1 MKINRLVLAST
12 SRFRRVLLEQSGIQ
26 VFGIAPQC
34 DEEAIVGSD
43 PWQTARLRADA
54 KALSVEMGAVHEN
67 SIVIAADQVLEFQGR
82 AFGKAADEDEAR
94 LRLREFSGQVHRL
107 HSAFSLAFY
116 EADHAEPKLLSSEVV
131 TATLGMRTLAADE
144 LEAYLRTR
152 EWEGC
157 AGCYQYENKGAQLF
171 DWVDGDH
178 TTIIGLPVL
187 ALLKQLRKLGINT
200 LTQPMGPWTCETV
213 DPARTLE
220 LGQI

>member
-34 DEEAIVGSD
+34 DEEAIVGAN
-43 PWQTARLRADA
+43 PLLTARLRADA
-54 KALSVEMGAVHEN
+54 KALSVGTVHEN

-82 AFGKAADEDEAR
+82 AYGKAADEDEAR
-94 LRLREFSGQVHRL
+94 QRLQEFSGQVHRL

-116 EADHAEPKLLSSEVV
+116 EADRPTPRLVSSEVV
-131 TATLGMRTLAADE
+131 TATLGMRSLAPDE
-144 LEAYLRTR
+144 LDAYVRTR

-157 AGCYQYENKGAQLF
+157 AGCYQYENLGAQLF

-187 ALLKQLRKLGINT
+187 ALLKELRTLGINT
-200 LTQPMGPWTCETV
+200 LTQPMGPWT
-213 DPARTLE
+213 LE
-220 LGQI
+220 SSLNA

>member
-34 DEEAIVGSD
+34 DEDAIEGAD
-43 PWQTARLRADA
+43 PLQTARLRAEA
-54 KALSVEMGAVHEN
+54 KAMSVGIVHEN

-82 AFGKAADEDEAR
+82 AFGKAEDEDEAR

-107 HSAFSLAFY
+107 HSAFSLAYY
-116 EADHAEPKLLSSEVV
+116 EADRPSPKLLSSEVI
-131 TATLGMRTLAADE
+131 TATLGMRTLTSDE

-187 ALLKQLRKLGINT
+187 ALLRELRKLGINT
-200 LTQPMGPWTCETV
+200 LTQPMGPW
-213 DPARTLE
+213 DLE
-220 LGQI
+220 PTPDA

>member
-1 MKINRLVLAST
+1 LKINRLVLAST

-34 DEEAIVGSD
+34 DEEAIEGQS
-43 PWQTARLRADA
+43 PLETARLRADA
-54 KALSVEMGAVHEN
+54 KALSVGIVHEN

-82 AFGKAADEDEAR
+82 AYGKALDEDEAR
-94 LRLREFSGQVHRL
+94 QRLREFSGQVHRL

-116 EADHAEPKLLSSEVV
+116 EADRPTPRLVSSQVT
-131 TATLGMRTLAADE
+131 TATLGMRSLAPDE
-144 LEAYLRTR
+144 LDAYVRTR

-157 AGCYQYENKGAQLF
+157 AGCYQYENRGAQLF

-187 ALLKQLRKLGINT
+187 ALLKELRKLGINT
-200 LTQPMGPWTCETV
+200 LTQPMGPW
-213 DPARTLE
+213 DLQPAVKP
-220 LGQI
+220 

>member
-34 DEEAIVGSD
+34 DEEAIVGTD
-43 PWQTARLRADA
+43 PLQTARLRADA
-54 KALSVEMGAVHEN
+54 KALSVGTVSEN
-67 SIVIAADQVLEFQGR
+67 SIVIAADQVLEFRGR
-82 AFGKAADEDEAR
+82 AFGKAEDEDEAR
-94 LRLREFSGQVHRL
+94 QRLREFSGQVHRL

-116 EADHAEPKLLSSEVV
+116 EADQPAPKLLSSEVV
-131 TATLGMRTLAADE
+131 TATLGMRPLSPDE
-144 LEAYLRTR
+144 LESYLRTR

-171 DWVDGDH
+171 DWVEGDH

-200 LTQPMGPWTCETV
+200 LTQPMGPWDLSSAV
-213 DPARTLE
+213 NS
-220 LGQI
+220 

>member
-34 DEEAIVGSD
+34 HEESIVHED
-43 PWQTARLRADA
+43 PLQTARLRAEA
-54 KALSVEMGAVHEN
+54 KALSVGSSNEN
-67 SIVIAADQVLEFQGR
+67 VIVIAADQVLEFQGQ
-82 AFGKAADEDEAR
+82 AFGKADNEAEAR

-107 HSAFSLAFY
+107 HSAFSLALY
-116 EADHAEPKLLSSEVV
+116 EAHREQGTLLTTQLV
-131 TATLGMRTLAADE
+131 TATLGMRALTEEE
-144 LEAYLRTR
+144 LTAYLATG

-187 ALLKQLRKLGINT
+187 TLLSELRKLGINT
-200 LTQPMGPWTCETV
+200 LTQSVGPWQLL
-213 DPARTLE
+213 RSSSK
-220 LGQI
+220 

>member
-34 DEEAIVGSD
+34 DEEAILGSN
-43 PWQTARLRADA
+43 PLETARLRADA
-54 KALSVEMGAVHEN
+54 KALSVGIVHEN

-82 AFGKAADEDEAR
+82 AYGKAADEDEAR
-94 LRLREFSGQVHRL
+94 QRLREFSGQVHRL

-116 EADHAEPKLLSSEVV
+116 EADRPAPRLVSSQVT
-131 TATLGMRTLAADE
+131 TATLGMRSLAPDE
-144 LEAYLRTR
+144 LDAYVRTR

-157 AGCYQYENKGAQLF
+157 AGCYQYENRGAQLF

-187 ALLKQLRKLGINT
+187 SLLKELRKLGINT
-200 LTQPMGPWTCETV
+200 LTQPMGPW
-213 DPARTLE
+213 DLQSPAKA
-220 LGQI
+220 

>member
-1 MKINRLVLAST
+1 LKINRLVLAST

-34 DEEAIVGSD
+34 DEEAIVGTD
-43 PWQTARLRADA
+43 PLQTARLRADA
-54 KALSVEMGAVHEN
+54 KALSVGTVHEN

-82 AFGKAADEDEAR
+82 AFGKAEDENEAR
-94 LRLREFSGQVHRL
+94 QRLHEFSGQVHRL

-116 EADHAEPKLLSSEVV
+116 AADQPSPQLLSSEVV
-131 TATLGMRTLAADE
+131 TATLGMRALAMDE

-157 AGCYQYENKGAQLF
+157 AGCYQYENRGAQLF

-200 LTQPMGPWTCETV
+200 LTQPMGPW
-213 DPARTLE
+213 DLQPAHA
-220 LGQI
+220 

>member
-26 VFGIAPQC
+26 VFGVAPRC
-34 DEEAIVGSD
+34 HEESIVHED
-43 PWQTARLRADA
+43 PLQTARLRAEA
-54 KALSVEMGAVHEN
+54 KALSVGSSDEN
-67 SIVIAADQVLEFQGR
+67 VIVIAADQVLEFQGQ
-82 AFGKAADEDEAR
+82 AFGKADNEAEAR

-107 HSAFSLAFY
+107 HSAFSLALY
-116 EADHAEPKLLSSEVV
+116 EAHQEQGTLLTTQVV
-131 TATLGMRTLAADE
+131 TATLGMRALTEEELTSYLASG
-144 LEAYLRTR
+144 

-187 ALLKQLRKLGINT
+187 TLLGELRKLGINT
-200 LTQPMGPWTCETV
+200 LTQSVGPWQ
-213 DPARTLE
+213 L
-220 LGQI
+220 LGSS

>member
-1 MKINRLVLAST
+1 VLKINRLVLAST

-34 DEEAIVGSD
+34 NEDAIVGGI
-43 PWQTARLRADA
+43 PLETARLRSEA
-54 KALSVEMGAVHEN
+54 KALSVGVVSEN

-82 AFGKAADEDEAR
+82 AYGKAHDADEAR
-94 LRLREFSGQVHRL
+94 ARLREFSGQIHQL

-116 EADHAEPKLLSSEVV
+116 EAHQAQPKLLSSRVV
-131 TATLGMRTLAADE
+131 TATLGMRQVTAEE
-144 LEAYLRTR
+144 LDAYVQTR

-187 ALLKQLRKLGINT
+187 ALLHELRQLGLNT
-200 LTQPMGPWTCETV
+200 LTRPLGPW
-213 DPARTLE
+213 E
-220 LGQI
+220 LL